1 MASLNKV
8 MLMGNLTRDPEVRTT
23 PTGLTI
29 CKLGLAVNRNY
40 TTKDGEKREE
50 TTFVDIDAFGRQAE
64 VLGQYM
70 RKGRPLFVEGRLKLD
85 QWETPEGDKRSKLS
99 VVLDSFQFL
108 GDGRDGDGQSA
119 SGGYDQSSPAQRK
132 APAPK
137 PAPAEDTDGGF
148 DDEDV
153 PF

>member
-8 MLMGNLTRDPEVRTT
+8 MLIGNLTRDPEVRTT

-64 VLGQYM
+64 VLGQYL
-70 RKGRPLFVEGRLKLD
+70 RKGRPLFVEGRLKFD
-85 QWETPEGDKRSKLS
+85 QWETPEGDKRSKLG
-99 VVLDSFQFL
+99 VVLDNFQFL
-108 GDGRDGDGQSA
+108 GDNRDSDSQGA
-119 SGGYDQSSPAQRK
+119 PAGYEQNSPAPRK
-132 APAPK
+132 APTQK
-137 PAPAEDTDGGF
+137 PAADDTDSGF
-148 DDEDV
+148 DDDV